1 VSAGRNPPSVLTI
14 FRFAAYLNLVQ
25 EHMVRFGLASCGT
38 DFHSVS
44 GNLRQYHHCT
54 LQMGFFSVL
63 LPAISD
69 YPSTDHT
76 SCMKGGVSSAVAAC
90 RPPAHT
96 WLV

>member
-25 EHMVRFGLASCGT
+25 EHTVRFGLASCGT

-54 LQMGFFSVL
+54 PDGIFFCSVASHL
-63 LPAISD
+63 WLSIYRSHFL
-69 YPSTDHT
+69 YEGRSFLCR
-76 SCMKGGVSSAVAAC
+76 SSVSSTSS
-90 RPPAHT
+90 H
-96 WLV
+96 LVRL

>member
-1 VSAGRNPPSVLTI
+1 
-14 FRFAAYLNLVQ
+14 
-25 EHMVRFGLASCGT
+25 
-38 DFHSVS
+38 
-44 GNLRQYHHCT
+44 
-54 LQMGFFSVL
+54 MGFFSVL

-96 WLV
+96 WLD